1 MRLSLL
7 KVNVRA
13 ARMTNGLLK
22 LTTTPLMI
30 LAFTAFYIEAKPQGS
45 TFDGLEK

>member
-1 MRLSLL
+1 
-7 KVNVRA
+7 
-13 ARMTNGLLK
+13 MTNGLLK